1 MTKSCNSLRA
11 FILMLGAVA
20 FLASCNNTQPNG
32 NSDALLENTMGDSLE
47 LIGKTLLLKYSTGMM
62 AEVSYTSPTTVHWV
76 TLENGQA
83 TGEGDEAMD
92 YQRLS
97 GYQFFLS
104 WIEAD
109 GTSVSQVVDLKGL
122 TVTAFL
128 TFADENGR
136 GGRGSQLLQGGV
148 ELK

>member
-1 MTKSCNSLRA
+1 MKA

-20 FLASCNNTQPNG
+20 LLASCSGTQQNG
-32 NSDALLENTMGDSLE
+32 NSDALAGNPARDSLE

-62 AEVSYTSPTTVHWV
+62 AEVSYVSPTAVHWA
-76 TLENGQA
+76 TFENGEA
-83 TGEGDEAMD
+83 TGEGDEELT
-92 YQRLS
+92 YRRLN

-109 GTSVSQVVDLKGL
+109 GSSVSQVVDLKGF

-136 GGRGSQLLQGGV
+136 GGRGSQLIQGEV

>member
-1 MTKSCNSLRA
+1 MKA

-20 FLASCNNTQPNG
+20 LLGSCNGTQQNG
-32 NSDALLENTMGDSLE
+32 NSDALAGNPAGDSLE

-62 AEVSYTSPTTVHWV
+62 AEVSYVSPTAVHWV

-109 GTSVSQVVDLKGL
+109 GTSVSQVVDLKGF

-136 GGRGSQLLQGGV
+136 GGRGSQLLLGEV
-148 ELK
+148 EPK